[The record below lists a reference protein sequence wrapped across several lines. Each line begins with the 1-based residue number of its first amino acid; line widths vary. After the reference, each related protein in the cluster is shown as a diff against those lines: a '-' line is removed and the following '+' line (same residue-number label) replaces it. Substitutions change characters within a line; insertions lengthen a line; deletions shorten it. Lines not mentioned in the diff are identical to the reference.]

1 MRVLVNGLSAL
12 GARTG
17 IGHYT
22 AQLLRCLHDQAPHD
36 VFESFPGPWVQ
47 KRRAL
52 WQRLRGRLLPESKAA
67 LDAVPAGQTAGS
79 SRPGWRAWCVGRARA
94 LARKWLASELHF
106 RGRRG
111 GFDLYHEPNNI
122 PLPTDL
128 PTVVTIPDVS
138 VLLYPEWHPAD
149 RVAEYAAHFHK
160 GLAQGRHFLAISE
173 FTRQELIHKL
183 GLRPEQVTRT
193 YMGVRPGLGPMAE
206 ADVQAVLRRL
216 GLPPNY
222 FLYLGTIE
230 PRKNLMTL
238 LRAYVKLPAEV
249 RERFPLL
256 LAGGWGWNSA
266 DVAAFLHDEAR
277 HRGVI
282 TTGYLPEEHLGA
294 LLNGARALVYP
305 SFYEGFGLPP
315 VEMMACGGAVLCSTA
330 GALVETAGGRAHL
343 IDPLDEDGW
352 REALQRAATDD
363 DWQAELRRGA
373 VEAVRQFT
381 WERCAADTLAVY
393 RAVCG
398 QNAPEKRSIRKAG

>member
-22 AQLLRCLHDQAPHD
+22 AQLLRCLKAQAPHE
-36 VFESFPGPWVQ
+36 VFESFPGPWGQ
-47 KRRAL
+47 RRRAL
-52 WQRLRGRLLPESKAA
+52 VQRLRARLLPDSK
-67 LDAVPAGQTAGS
+67 TAPTERKPVS
-79 SRPGWRAWCVGRARA
+79 SRSSWRDSCISAARA
-94 LARKWLASELHF
+94 LARKWLGSELQS

-122 PLPTDL
+122 ALPTDL
-128 PTVVTIPDVS
+128 PTVVTVHDLS
-138 VLLYPEWHPAD
+138 VLLHPQWHPGY
-149 RVAEYAAHFHK
+149 RGAEYETCFHRS
-160 GLAQGRHFLAISE
+160 LAYCQRFLAVSE
-173 FTRQELIHKL
+173 FTRQELIQKI

-193 YMGVRPGLGPMAE
+193 YNGVRPGLGPMPP
-206 ADVQAVLRRL
+206 DVVRDTLQRL
-216 GLPPNY
+216 GLPASY

-249 RERFPLL
+249 RERFPLV

-282 TTGYLPEEHLGA
+282 TVGYLPEEHLGA
-294 LLNGARALVYP
+294 VFNGARALVYP

-343 IDPLDEDGW
+343 VEPLDEDGW
-352 REALQRAATDD
+352 REALQRTAVDD
-363 DWQAELRRGA
+363 DWHRELRRGA
-373 VEAVRQFT
+373 VEAVQQFT

-393 RAVCG
+393 RTVCG
-398 QNAPEKRSIRKAG
+398 HGIRKAA